1 MSFRHIY
8 SFFLATLILSPTFLF
23 SQGGGIRMS
32 FDPEKMWNWI
42 SKGKDSINLDE
53 LDPFS
58 KGGVEKIMTQY
69 GVTSRT
75 ITKQQYVDVYT
86 KFNEDMKSGKVD
98 LKSMFA
104 PPAPK
109 EGSSGSGGFGGGGF
123 GGGGFGGGGFGG
135 GGGEFKGFGGG
146 GFGKEDKKG
155 WEKKEEKKDDKK
167 DEKKEEKKRNDRAQ
181 FIEWRFKT
189 YDKDGDGLLSH
200 DEISANE
207 NLAPLLNDKSKFDK
221 NSDGFIS
228 LEEYTA
234 YVEALIEAKQKDRE
248 QARSESGSSSSGET
262 SKPSEGGSSEK
273 TVITEFDKPKPA
285 EEEKRATVQRAGK
298 LPPGLPDWFATI
310 DGKGDNDGQIGLYE
324 WRAYSGK
331 PLDEFFAMDLNN
343 DGFITPS
350 EYFRFK
356 GLADTTVVR
365 SKPLEDPALANSKGS
380 TGSTGFNRFGT
391 GGTTGSSGNDSRT
404 PPSNAWGFG
413 GNNGGNAGMAPP
425 FGKGGFGGMGKD
437 RDRGDRSS
445 SGTGNTSS
453 TPSGSSS
460 SGTTGM
466 SERPFGKGGFGGF
479 GRDQGMGS
487 SGGTERPKGKGPRG

>member
-1 MSFRHIY
+1 MLFRHIY
-8 SFFLATLILSPTFLF
+8 SFFLTALLLSPTFLF
-23 SQGGGIRMS
+23 SQGGGFRMS
-32 FDPEKMWNWI
+32 IDPEKMWNWI

-58 KGGVEKIMTQY
+58 KGSVEKIMTQY

-75 ITKQQYVDVYT
+75 VTKQQYVEVYT
-86 KFNEDMKSGKVD
+86 KFNEDMKAGKID
-98 LKSMFA
+98 FKSMFS
-104 PPAPK
+104 PPARK
-109 EGSSGSGGFGGGGF
+109 EGSGGFGGGGF
-123 GGGGFGGGGFGG
+123 GGGS
-135 GGGEFKGFGGG
+135 GEFK

-155 WEKKEEKKDDKK
+155 WEKKEEKKDEKK
-167 DEKKEEKKRNDRAQ
+167 DEKKEEKKRNERAQ

-189 YDKDGDGLLSH
+189 YDKDADGLLSH
-200 DEISANE
+200 DEISASE

-228 LEEYTA
+228 LEEYTT
-234 YVEALIEAKQKDRE
+234 YVEAIIEAKQKDRE
-248 QARSESGSSSSGET
+248 QARSESGSSRSSSSGET
-262 SKPSEGGSSEK
+262 PKPSEGGSSEK

-331 PLDEFFAMDLNN
+331 PLDEFFTMDLNN

-380 TGSTGFNRFGT
+380 TASTGFNRFGT
-391 GGTTGSSGNDSRT
+391 GGTTASSNNDSRT
-404 PPSNAWGFG
+404 PSSNGWGFG
-413 GNNGGNAGMAPP
+413 GNSSGDASP
-425 FGKGGFGGMGKD
+425 FARGGFGGMGKS

-445 SGTGNTSS
+445 SGMGNPPS
-453 TPSGSSS
+453 TPSSS

-466 SERPFGKGGFGGF
+466 SERPFGKGGFGNF
-479 GRDQGMGS
+479 GRDPGMGS
-487 SGGTERPKGKGPRG
+487 TGGTERPKGKGSRG